1 MTGAEYQETKD
12 VAATTYTTAME
23 APLRHA
29 VRGSLNREVILA
41 AAIEF
46 VDESGLSA
54 LTMRALGRHLGVEAM
69 ALYRYVNGREDL
81 LEGVVD
87 RLVSELRVS
96 SAGQDLGPVDGWQ
109 GYLQWLAR
117 AVRQTAR
124 MHPGIFPLMATRH
137 PAAPWLRPPLRS
149 LEVVED
155 FLDALISRGFSD
167 DAAVAAYRSFSSF
180 LLGHLL
186 LEAAALGA
194 QTSPAE
200 EPLDEGGA
208 DVPNADAAL
217 DLQAFP
223 HVSRLERLL
232 SQDHADAEFEQ
243 SLEDLLDRLDRTVAQ

>member
-1 MTGAEYQETKD
+1 MTGAEHEETSGS
-12 VAATTYTTAME
+12 
-23 APLRHA
+23 LRHA
-29 VRGSLNREVILA
+29 VRGSLTREVILS

-46 VDESGLSA
+46 VDTFGLPA

-87 RLVSELRVS
+87 RLVAELRVD
-96 SAGQDLGPVDGWQ
+96 AATQDLGPVDGWQ

-117 AVRQTAR
+117 AVRRLAR
-124 MHPGIFPLMATRH
+124 QHPGIFPLMATRH

-155 FLDALISRGFSD
+155 FLDALISRGFTD

-194 QTSPAE
+194 QTSPPE
-200 EPLDEGGA
+200 EPLDEGA
-208 DVPNADAAL
+208 AEVPNADADL
-217 DLQAFP
+217 DLHAFP
-223 HVSRLERLL
+223 HVERLEQLL

>member
-1 MTGAEYQETKD
+1 MAGAEHEET
-12 VAATTYTTAME
+12 T

-29 VRGSLNREVILA
+29 ARGSLTRELILA

-46 VDESGLSA
+46 VDEFGLSA

-87 RLVSELRVS
+87 RLVAELRVAA
-96 SAGQDLGPVDGWQ
+96 AGQDLGPVDGWQ

-117 AVRQTAR
+117 AVRQVAR
-124 MHPGIFPLMATRH
+124 KHPGIFPLMATRH

-155 FLDALISRGFSD
+155 FLEALISRGFTD
-167 DAAVAAYRSFSSF
+167 ETAVAAYRSFSSF

-194 QTSPAE
+194 QTSPPE
-200 EPLDEGGA
+200 EPLDEGA
-208 DVPNADAAL
+208 AEVPNADADL

-223 HVSRLERLL
+223 HVERLQRLL

-243 SLEDLLDRLDRTVAQ
+243 SLEDLLDRLDRTVGQ

>member
-1 MTGAEYQETKD
+1 MTSAEHEET
-12 VAATTYTTAME
+12 T

-29 VRGSLNREVILA
+29 ARGTLTRELILS

-46 VDESGLSA
+46 VDEFGLTA

-87 RLVSELRVS
+87 RLVTELRVAA
-96 SAGQDLGPVDGWQ
+96 AGQDLGPVDGWQ

-117 AVRQTAR
+117 AVRQVAR
-124 MHPGIFPLMATRH
+124 EHPAIFPLMATRH

-155 FLDALISRGFSD
+155 FLDALISRGFTD
-167 DAAVAAYRSFSSF
+167 ETAVAAYRSFSSF

-194 QTSPAE
+194 QTSPPE
-200 EPLDEGGA
+200 EPLDEGEA
-208 DVPNADAAL
+208 DVPNADADL
-217 DLQAFP
+217 DLQSFP
-223 HVSRLERLL
+223 HVQRLQRLL

-243 SLEDLLDRLDRTVAQ
+243 SLEELLDRLDRTVAQ

>member
-1 MTGAEYQETKD
+1 M
-12 VAATTYTTAME
+12 
-23 APLRHA
+23 
-29 VRGSLNREVILA
+29 IIA

-46 VDESGLSA
+46 VDQAGLSA

-81 LEGVVD
+81 LEGVVET
-87 RLVSELRVS
+87 LVDELRLE
-96 SAGQDLGPVDGWQ
+96 AADQDLGPADGWQ

-117 AVRQTAR
+117 TVRRVAR
-124 MHPGIFPLMATRH
+124 QHPSIFPLMATRH

-155 FLDALISRGFSD
+155 FLDALISRGFTD
-167 DAAVAAYRSFSSF
+167 ETAVMAYRAFSGF

-194 QTSPAE
+194 ETSAPE

-208 DVPNADAAL
+208 TVPNRDGEL
-217 DLQAFP
+217 DLAAYP
-223 HVSRLERLL
+223 HVHRLEPLL

-243 SLEDLLDRLDRTVAQ
+243 SLEDLLDRLDRTIAQ